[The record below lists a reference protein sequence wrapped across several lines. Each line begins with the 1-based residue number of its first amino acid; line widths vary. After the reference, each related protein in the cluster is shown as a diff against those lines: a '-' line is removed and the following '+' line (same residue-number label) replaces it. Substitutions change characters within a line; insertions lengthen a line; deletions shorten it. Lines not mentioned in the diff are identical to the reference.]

1 MWKIRDLIEPR
12 VYIKKGYEEKVDL
25 KEDDRNV
32 AGRPL
37 LTEEPEEI
45 RGTGMLRNKDGVI
58 KEVMVEGLVFIH
70 ISHATA
76 DILYRV

>member
-12 VYIKKGYEEKVDL
+12 IYIKKGYKEKVDL

-37 LTEEPEEI
+37 LTEEPEEVSA
-45 RGTGMLRNKDGVI
+45 RGC
-58 KEVMVEGLVFIH
+58 
-70 ISHATA
+70 
-76 DILYRV
+76 